1 MSITINLNPSLEKEL
16 ELLIEKENIN
26 VSLLFQQFLEGLIKE
41 KRQPTAWELGRDG
54 FGADQTHEG
63 DIAQNTKALL
73 KARFKNAS

>member
-1 MSITINLNPSLEKEL
+1 MLITINLNPSLEKEL

-26 VSLLFQQFLEGLIKE
+26 ISLLVQQFLEGLIKE
-41 KRQPTAWELGRDG
+41 KCQPSVWELGKDG
-54 FGADQTHEG
+54 FGADKTHEG